1 MLMSFLSKMLRK
13 NAIDDDEKNDSDQ
26 DGEVGNKKSEKNDSK
41 FNEDDYNA
49 EIYEDDVDSI
59 VRKMK
64 RVMRLIQRMI

>member
-1 MLMSFLSKMLRK
+1 MGKMSMRK
-13 NAIDDDEKNDSDQ
+13 NIDAIDDDEKNDSDQ

-49 EIYEDDVDSI
+49 DNYEDDVDSI

>member
-1 MLMSFLSKMLRK
+1 MQLMMMKKM
-13 NAIDDDEKNDSDQ
+13 I
-26 DGEVGNKKSEKNDSK
+26 VIGNKKSEKNDSK

-59 VRKMK
+59 VRKIK

>member
-1 MLMSFLSKMLRK
+1 MGKMSMRK
-13 NAIDDDEKNDSDQ
+13 NIDAIDDDEKNDSDQ